1 MAAGPPGE
9 SGADIAWQAQVQEKQ
24 TFPPAL
30 GGTNSS
36 KPKLLLFP
44 SHHLPQTTV
53 LRSPPIIGVA
63 KLSRKRK
70 NSNFK
75 GKDMKSL

>member
-9 SGADIAWQAQVQEKQ
+9 SGADTAWQAQVQEKQ

-36 KPKLLLFP
+36 KLKLLFP
-44 SHHLPQTTV
+44 SHHLPQTRV

-75 GKDMKSL
+75 GKDVKSL